1 MTMLRLRSAESPFED
16 AAVAGQAARLLALA
30 EAVGLWQPQALVERL
45 NRVVFA
51 EALEAVAGAGV
62 ARHAPFDWE
71 SYAAKTP
78 EDFVAW
84 IREVRGDIA
93 DSPVPDRELPKL
105 DALFGTDRLAAL
117 TGVASSSLRRY
128 LGHDREVSDQ
138 VAGRAHLVA
147 RIVGDLA
154 GSFNEQG
161 IRRWFERPRPQLDQR
176 APKDI
181 LCGKWDPESP
191 EAARVAAL
199 AAERAG

>member
-1 MTMLRLRSAESPFED
+1 MLRLRSAESPFGD
-16 AAVAGQAARLLALA
+16 AVVAGQAARLLAMV
-30 EAVGLWQPQALVERL
+30 ESVGLWEPHVLIERL
-45 NRVVFA
+45 DRAVFV

-62 ARHAPFDWE
+62 ARYAPFDWE
-71 SYAAKTP
+71 NYAEKTP
-78 EDFVAW
+78 EDFARW
-84 IREVRGDIA
+84 IKTVSDDIA

-128 LGHDREVSDQ
+128 LGHDRDVSDE

-147 RIVGDLA
+147 RIVSDLA
-154 GSFNEQG
+154 GSYNEQG
-161 IRRWFERPRPQLDQR
+161 IRRWFERPRPQLDRR

-181 LCGKWDPESP
+181 LHGKWDPEGP